1 MKDKNWSLFSVTLYA
16 YLFYMG
22 NNFNKE
28 HLNLF
33 LVFRESAWSF
43 TPVKQLK
50 LDSFGHNMQVN
61 YLKDDE

>member
-1 MKDKNWSLFSVTLYA
+1 ME
-16 YLFYMG
+16 
-22 NNFNKE
+22 NNFNKVY
-28 HLNLF
+28 LNLF

-50 LDSFGHNMQVN
+50 LARFGHNMQVN